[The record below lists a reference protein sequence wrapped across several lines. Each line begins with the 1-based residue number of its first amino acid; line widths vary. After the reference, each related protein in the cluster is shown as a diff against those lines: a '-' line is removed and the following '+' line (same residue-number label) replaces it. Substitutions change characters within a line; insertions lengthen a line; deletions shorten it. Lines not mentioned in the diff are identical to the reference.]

1 MLISQISKQDDV
13 WVALFQRNNSV
24 FLDFFM
30 RVSILFTR
38 FASTSWHSNRY
49 ITSRYELSKLA
60 IFAGATGPYNYCF
73 SHSKKLSAVIL
84 SSECER
90 VSIDIEP
97 LERQLTKTLKVK
109 IRETFPSL
117 MLSELGIIMILECLI
132 KVQPVSTSFGLVA
145 GLFGDVPIEIV
156 KLGQDNFAVNFKDK
170 RFYSRIYI
178 LNNLFICITR
188 EKNQFP
194 LNLEYFND

>member
-1 MLISQISKQDDV
+1 MQVSKISKQDDV
-13 WVALFQRNNSV
+13 WVALFQRKNSV
-24 FLDFFM
+24 FRNFFM

-38 FASTSWHSNRY
+38 FTSTTWHSKRY
-49 ITSRYELSKLA
+49 ITSRYELGRLA
-60 IFAGATGPYNYCF
+60 IFAGVTGYYNYCF

-84 SSECER
+84 SSKCEK

-97 LERQLTKTLKVK
+97 VERQLTRTLKVK

-132 KVQPVSTSFGLVA
+132 KVQPVPTSFGLVSV
-145 GLFGDVPIEIV
+145 LFGDVPVEIV
-156 KLGQDNFAVNFKDK
+156 KLGQDNYAVNFKDK
-170 RFYSRIYI
+170 KFYTRIYI

-194 LNLEYFND
+194 LNLEYFNN